1 MNTHLHLSKCTL
13 NPPATHPAFL
23 CISSYQRCCLYGCL
37 MLVGSLLFTRELH
50 AQDTGTAGLMIEDS
64 RLLGGGVL
72 ELSTTYADRVLH
84 GSYGLIFVPPSGYSE
99 RSQALVA
106 GVAYGLTGR
115 IDIIGEIEWCA
126 DYCAGAPRE
135 YDAGFGDLRL
145 GMKMQLWEGS
155 EAWNL
160 SWVPSFSLPSIGRR
174 SADDEAA
181 MLGMDQLIVVSGT
194 AGKFATTVQ
203 SGVHY
208 GYSSSPDP
216 DLHLHLAGGFGY
228 QLSGLIQPRLEVHF
242 ESAPGHGS
250 GYNAATLMAGAVF
263 TPTEQLRLDIGLH
276 ALALGEHAW
285 RDRTLLV
292 RLVLAP

>member
-1 MNTHLHLSKCTL
+1 
-13 NPPATHPAFL
+13 
-23 CISSYQRCCLYGCL
+23 
-37 MLVGSLLFTRELH
+37 MLVLSLYSTKQLH
-50 AQDTGTAGLMIEDS
+50 AQDAGTAGLMIEDS

-72 ELSTTYADRVLH
+72 ELSTAYADRVLH
-84 GSYGLIFVPPSGYSE
+84 GSYGLIFIPSSGYSE
-99 RSQALVA
+99 RSQALLA
-106 GVAYGLTGR
+106 GIAFGLNER
-115 IDIIGEIEWCA
+115 IDIIGEIEWCS

-145 GMKMQLWEGS
+145 GMKMQLWEAS

-160 SWVPSFSLPSIGRR
+160 SWVSSFSLPFIGRG
-174 SADDEAA
+174 SGEGAA
-181 MLGMDQLIVVSGT
+181 KFGMDQLIVVSGT
-194 AGKFATTVQ
+194 AGRFATTVQ
-203 SGVHY
+203 TGVHY

-250 GYNAATLMAGAVF
+250 GYNAATFMAGAVF

-285 RDRTLLV
+285 RDRTMLV